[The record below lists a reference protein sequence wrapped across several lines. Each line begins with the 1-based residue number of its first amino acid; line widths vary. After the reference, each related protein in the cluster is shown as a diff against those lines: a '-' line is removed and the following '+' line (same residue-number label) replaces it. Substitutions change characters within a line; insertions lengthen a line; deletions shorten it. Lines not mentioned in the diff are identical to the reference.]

1 MFGAK
6 PNRSMRRRR
15 DEDAASADVVPI
27 YFTIS
32 RNRMIHTQ
40 SLFSFFFLSFFVLW
54 MNQWLSIYNACARH
68 RRTPVTAAAIND
80 VRVQCVRG
88 QSAFHRRSRGVS
100 YTYMY
105 SVQALPQFSFD
116 ARNEWVCDR
125 VCWCRW
131 DETQQRDIKQVYA
144 RLHSWVFVLL
154 VVVPAFQCCFQ
165 LNIHSHACER
175 INESAANASKQ
186 LVIVNVSRNGNGKNV
201 HGKKKIERNWK
212 QHKNGSANDNET
224 LNNVHR
230 RRRHIMH

>member
-144 RLHSWVFVLL
+144 RLHFRFRFARGCSCLSVLL
-154 VVVPAFQCCFQ
+154 STEYSFTCLWTNKWECGKCIQT
-165 LNIHSHACER
+165 ISHR
-175 INESAANASKQ
+175 
-186 LVIVNVSRNGNGKNV
+186 
-201 HGKKKIERNWK
+201 
-212 QHKNGSANDNET
+212 
-224 LNNVHR
+224 
-230 RRRHIMH
+230 